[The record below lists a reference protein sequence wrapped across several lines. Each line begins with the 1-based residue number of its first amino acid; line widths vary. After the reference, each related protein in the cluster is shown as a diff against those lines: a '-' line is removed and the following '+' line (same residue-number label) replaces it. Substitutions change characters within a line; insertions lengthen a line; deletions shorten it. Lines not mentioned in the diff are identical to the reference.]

1 MKHTPGLK
9 PGTNIETSARTRDCL
24 LANETNDASDSL
36 RGKRTREREK
46 GKTSARGAG
55 GSDAGGSRLFSLP
68 RSFDFP
74 PPPHSTAC
82 HASYSNDKRCHQEIS
97 QINDLNS
104 FAVSFLC
111 VCIAWRES
119 ITFLVFDLIMSCLA
133 DVVKILSPCSRKRM
147 HKANYKLSPL
157 HQLIHY
163 FHLCFLRTFG
173 AFGTVTKM

>member
-36 RGKRTREREK
+36 RGKRPREREK

-74 PPPHSTAC
+74 TPLILRLAMQATLM
-82 HASYSNDKRCHQEIS
+82 
-97 QINDLNS
+97 IN
-104 FAVSFLC
+104 
-111 VCIAWRES
+111 
-119 ITFLVFDLIMSCLA
+119 
-133 DVVKILSPCSRKRM
+133 VVIKKF
-147 HKANYKLSPL
+147 HK
-157 HQLIHY
+157 
-163 FHLCFLRTFG
+163 
-173 AFGTVTKM
+173 

>member
-1 MKHTPGLK
+1 MRLMTLV
-9 PGTNIETSARTRDCL
+9 IACV
-24 LANETNDASDSL
+24 ASVRG
-36 RGKRTREREK
+36 RGKRERRAREAREDRTREDRVSFPFRAHL
-46 GKTSARGAG
+46 TS
-55 GSDAGGSRLFSLP
+55 
-68 RSFDFP
+68 